1 MAAMAE
7 ELSKFGVSLEIE
19 ADAVTIPKQTLHM
32 PHTTPDGHNDH
43 RIVMS
48 CAVLCSI
55 TGGSINGAEAVCKSF
70 PDFFDRIRKLGLE
83 VEEL

>member
-1 MAAMAE
+1 MAE
-7 ELSKFGVSLEIE
+7 ELAKFGVSLVIE
-19 ADAVTIPKQTLHM
+19 EDAVTIPKQTLHK
-32 PHTTPDGHNDH
+32 PNAPLEGHNDH

-55 TGGSINGAEAVCKSF
+55 TGGEITGAEAVGKSF

-83 VEEL
+83 VREA